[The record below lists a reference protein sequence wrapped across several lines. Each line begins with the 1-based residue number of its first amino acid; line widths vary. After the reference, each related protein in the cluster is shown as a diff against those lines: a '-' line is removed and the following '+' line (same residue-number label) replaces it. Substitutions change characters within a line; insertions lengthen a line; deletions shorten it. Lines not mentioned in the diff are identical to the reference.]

1 MHHSEEDIYA
11 TPNSDPDTGS
21 VAQKI
26 LSEQSM
32 LGVIVGSLSAGIP
45 STLIYALIVGMHTYP
60 VLAYLLPGLL
70 IGFTSR
76 FCGRAIEFRFRLMT
90 GAITLVLLLVINYI
104 LTYPSGLLLS
114 LPSVVIAIIVSKR
127 KLTREENTALARWQ
141 ALGR

>member
-45 STLIYALIVGMHTYP
+45 STLIYALIVGVHTYP
-60 VLAYLLPGLL
+60 FLAYILPGIL
-70 IGFTSR
+70 IGYTAR
-76 FCGRAIEFRFRLMT
+76 FCGRAIELRFRLMT
-90 GAITLVLLLVINYI
+90 GAITLVLLLVINYV

-114 LPSVVIAIIVSKR
+114 LPSVAIAIILSKR
-127 KLTREENTALARWQ
+127 KLTRDENTALARWL